1 MLDTNVCIFVMKQRT
16 DVLSRLQCCEA
27 GDVGISTISVAEL
40 RYGAARSA
48 RIEVNQMALD
58 DALIP
63 LQILDFDEKAAR
75 AYGDVRA
82 YLRREGTPIGP
93 LDMLIGAHALSVDA
107 ILVSNNTREFGRI
120 PGLALEDWTI

>member
-1 MLDTNVCIFVMKQRT
+1 MKQRA
-16 DVLSRLQCCEA
+16 DVLSRLQRCEA
-27 GDVGISTISVAEL
+27 GAVGISTISVAEL

-48 RIEVNQMALD
+48 RVEVNQLALD

-75 AYGDVRA
+75 VYGDVRA
-82 YLRREGTPIGP
+82 HLRREGTPVGP
-93 LDMLIGAHALSVDA
+93 LDMLIGAHALSIEA

-120 PGLALEDWTI
+120 PGLALVDWTID